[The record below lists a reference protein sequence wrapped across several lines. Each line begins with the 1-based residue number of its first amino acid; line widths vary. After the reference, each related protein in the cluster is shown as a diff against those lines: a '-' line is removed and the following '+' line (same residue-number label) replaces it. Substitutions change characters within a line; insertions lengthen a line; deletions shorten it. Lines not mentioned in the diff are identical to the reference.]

1 MTVIVSPPVPKTDQ
15 RFDDWMYLFWKRVF
29 EAIAD
34 GGGGGSLGPFTDHSV
49 ILADSSSTI
58 ASLASLGTTTTVLHG
73 NPSDDPS
80 WGPVSLSAD
89 VAGNLPVTNLND
101 GIDADSSTVW
111 YGDGTWREPGP
122 PSSLYLTTIN
132 YIQNSLFQV
141 RNNAEQASV
150 DFATSAPYS
159 QHVRRWYGYCE
170 DAGFRTEAA
179 TGADFSYIAIKRHSG
194 SSQAPVRLVQILD
207 TEDSIP
213 LSNTVN
219 KAVVIRIGKKNTSSN
234 IDSVNLI
241 VTKNSAVNES
251 LDDYITDSWTD
262 PEQILNATPF
272 VNEYLNSSS
281 YYLDFGTVKQL
292 AVEVQVTF
300 GASVDAVND
309 EVWISYILLNDG
321 IGATYMDSKSLAVA
335 KHECNRYYQE
345 LELYLTDSF
354 ISVPINMRAVPSI
367 TLGDAAAFTTT
378 GTTKDALIIKV
389 NSSSDNGIHT
399 VYLDCEL

>member
-1 MTVIVSPPVPKTDQ
+1 M
-15 RFDDWMYLFWKRVF
+15 F

-89 VAGNLPVTNLND
+89 VVGNLPVTNLND

-111 YGDGTWREPGP
+111 YGDGTWRQPGP

-132 YIQNSLFQV
+132 YIQNSRFQV

-170 DAGFRTEAA
+170 DAGFRTEAS
-179 TGADFSYIAIKRHSG
+179 TGADFSYIAIKRYSG
-194 SSQAPVRLVQILD
+194 SSQSPVRLVQIID

-219 KAVVIRIGKKNTSSN
+219 KAVVILIGKKNTSSN

-251 LDDYITDSWTD
+251 LDNYLTDSWTD

-272 VNEYLNSSS
+272 VNEYLNYSS

-354 ISVPINMRAVPSI
+354 ISVPINMRSVPSI

-389 NSSSDNGIHT
+389 NSSGDNGIHT
-399 VYLDCEL
+399 VYLDCELL

>member
-1 MTVIVSPPVPKTDQ
+1 
-15 RFDDWMYLFWKRVF
+15 MYLFWKRVF

-111 YGDGTWREPGP
+111 YGDGTWREPGT

-179 TGADFSYIAIKRHSG
+179 TGADFSYIAIKRYSG
-194 SSQAPVRLVQILD
+194 SSQAPVRLVQIFD

-262 PEQILNATPF
+262 PEQILNATPY
-272 VNEYLNSSS
+272 VNEYFNDTG

-335 KHECNRYYQE
+335 KQECNRYYQE

-354 ISVPINMRAVPSI
+354 ISIPINMRAVPNI
-367 TLGDAAAFTTT
+367 TLGDASAFTTT

>member
-1 MTVIVSPPVPKTDQ
+1 M
-15 RFDDWMYLFWKRVF
+15 F

-80 WGPVSLSAD
+80 WGPVSLSSD

-101 GIDADSSTVW
+101 GIDADSTTVW
-111 YGDGTWREPGP
+111 YGDGTWRVPGA
-122 PSSLYLTTIN
+122 SSTLAFTPIN
-132 YIQNSLFQV
+132 YIQNSQFQV
-141 RNNAEQASV
+141 RNITEQESV
-150 DFATSAPYS
+150 DFETGAPYS

-170 DAGFRTEAA
+170 DSGFRTETA
-179 TGADFSYIAIKRHSG
+179 TGADFSYIVIKRYSG

-207 TEDSIP
+207 TEDSLP
-213 LSNTVN
+213 LAYKNS
-219 KAVVIRIGKKNTSSN
+219 KALVIRLAKKHESSN
-234 IDSVNLI
+234 VDSVDII
-241 VTKNSAVNES
+241 VTKNAAVNES
-251 LDDYITDSWTD
+251 LDDYLADNWYD
-262 PEQILNATPF
+262 PEQILTASPF
-272 VNEYLNSSS
+272 VSEYFNESA
-281 YYLDFGTVKQL
+281 YYVDFGPLKQL
-292 AVEVQVTF
+292 AFEIQVTF

-321 IGATYMDSKSLAVA
+321 IGATRMDSKSLAVA
-335 KHECNRYYQE
+335 KQECNRYYQE
-345 LELYLTDSF
+345 LDLYLTDSF
-354 ISVPINMRAVPSI
+354 ISVPINMRDVPNI
-367 TLGDAAAFTTT
+367 ALGDAAAFTTT

-389 NSSSDNGIHT
+389 NSSGDNGIHT